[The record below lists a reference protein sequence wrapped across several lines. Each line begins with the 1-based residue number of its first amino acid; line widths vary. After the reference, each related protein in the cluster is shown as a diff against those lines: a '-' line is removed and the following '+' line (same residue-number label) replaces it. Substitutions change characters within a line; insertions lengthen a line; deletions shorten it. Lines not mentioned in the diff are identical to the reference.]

1 MRGVLGGSALPRAPV
16 GSLTSQGSLNVLL
29 PHHALL
35 LIAFLAFGPPV
46 SCPSPDF
53 ARSCARADTGSLPF
67 PLPVFRVPTA
77 DDDCPILAVFVDL
90 KGSAAAEL
98 HVVTADEDHPIPVVD
113 QLYDAQRWFGLVEPA
128 RTFPFVRRSRG
139 RAGYRRIADVETFV
153 VELDTAPLEPPKAIR
168 FPGTYS
174 GNQRWGVLLARHL
187 SATIPWEHFDLEDGR
202 PVLHVNT
209 WNHLFSNEGTNGC
222 ERHRLVT
229 DYPVYLGSRGDV
241 QRQFD
246 TVWTN
251 FGLNL

>member
-1 MRGVLGGSALPRAPV
+1 MFLA
-16 GSLTSQGSLNVLL
+16 

-35 LIAFLAFGPPV
+35 LLAVLVFGPPV
-46 SCPSPDF
+46 SCPTPDF
-53 ARSCARADTGSLPF
+53 SRSGPRVAPETLPF
-67 PLPVFRVPTA
+67 PLPVFRVPRV

-90 KGSAAAEL
+90 TRPEVAEL